1 MSTKTQNNLEARRT
15 PVAGAVS
22 AAPDDR
28 TAISSDLAD
37 RSPEIHWPDGYDP
50 ADADL
55 FAHNDITINRPV
67 KTVWRNLINA
77 SAWPKWYSNASD
89 VVVNG
94 PSQLLDAGVSF
105 EWVTF
110 GLPVTSTVAEFLP
123 PTRIGWYGTSTG
135 LHAYHTWLLAPV
147 GEGAYVVMEEVG
159 NGPAAQQLA
168 RNNPGQMHRGHDLW
182 NVSLKFLCET

>member
-1 MSTKTQNNLEARRT
+1 MRGEA
-15 PVAGAVS
+15 VD
-22 AAPDDR
+22 DDR
-28 TAISSDLAD
+28 TAISIDLAD

-55 FAHNDITINRPV
+55 FAHNDITINGPV
-67 KTVWRNLINA
+67 ETVWRNLVNA
-77 SAWPKWYSNASD
+77 RAWPSWYSNASD

-135 LHAYHTWLLAPV
+135 LHAYHTWLLAPA
-147 GEGAYVVMEEVG
+147 GEGTYVVME
-159 NGPAAQQLA
+159 
-168 RNNPGQMHRGHDLW
+168 
-182 NVSLKFLCET
+182 